1 MAHATCVDNPGP
13 PRPLNQRDPT
23 VASVVL
29 QWRRLT
35 GAGRGAPTLVACS
48 GGADST
54 FLALALASA
63 GAPVSLGHVVHDL
76 RPRAEALADRDAVV
90 ELGARLGL
98 PVLVA
103 EIRVRAAKGNL
114 EAAARTQRY
123 RALAHLAAEASLPFI
138 ATAHQAHDQLESVL
152 MALVRGSGPGGW
164 RATAERRVLP
174 GGTVLVRPMLG
185 VDPQRARTLCRA
197 AGFAWQTDA
206 TNADP
211 SRLRAALRA
220 RVLPPLLELRPAAAR
235 AAARWSRH
243 AAEAQAL
250 VQHLATALGPGPWA
264 RADLRAANPLVIGQ
278 ALRLAAARCGG
289 GGDRLTDRAV
299 REAVRI
305 IRSPATDPRELTWN
319 RARVRITARQVEVRP
334 VERPEFS

>member
-1 MAHATCVDNPGP
+1 MPHATRVDNTGRA
-13 PRPLNQRDPT
+13 RPLDRRDPR
-23 VASVVL
+23 VASVIL

-35 GAGRGAPTLVACS
+35 GGGSGAPTLVACS

-54 FLALALASA
+54 FLALVLASA

-76 RPRAEALADRDAVV
+76 RPRSDSLADRDAVV
-90 ELGARLGL
+90 ELGRRLGL
-98 PVLVA
+98 PVLVT
-103 EIRVRAAKGNL
+103 EIHVRAAKGNL
-114 EAAARTQRY
+114 ESAARVERY
-123 RALAHLAAEASLPFI
+123 RALASLASAESLRFI

-152 MALVRGSGPGGW
+152 MALVRGSGPSGW
-164 RATAERRVLP
+164 RAMAERRTLA
-174 GGTVLVRPMLG
+174 GGATLVRPMLHI
-185 VDPQRARTLCRA
+185 DPGEARRLCQA
-197 AGFAWQTDA
+197 AGFGWQTDA
-206 TNADP
+206 TNADT

-220 RVLPPLLELRPAAAR
+220 RVLPPLLELRPGAAR

-250 VQHLATALGPGPWA
+250 VLQLAEALGPGPWA
-264 RADLRAANPLVIGQ
+264 RTDLRAASPLVVGQ

-305 IRSPATDPRELTWN
+305 IRSNATDPHELTWSGV
-319 RARVRITARQVEVRP
+319 RVLITARQVAVRP
-334 VERPEFS
+334 ADAPAR